1 MAERRMFAK
10 TVIDSDAFLDMPLTT
25 QALYFH
31 LSMRADDDGIVNNP
45 KKIQR
50 MVGAS
55 VDDAKLLAAKQFI
68 IPFDS
73 GIVAIRHWKLHN
85 YIRSDRYNPSVCIA
99 EKAQLTLTS
108 SGVYERNPHGGIP
121 GDKAPVSQRSTTG
134 IPDGA
139 PEVDAGKVR
148 IGKDRIGKDREE
160 ASEEVSRSPAAPK
173 QTNVDRQEAASS
185 APSLLSFYGTY
196 GNVKL
201 TGKELEDLQKEFPFD
216 YQARIDRL
224 SAYMESSGRKYH
236 SHFATIRSWA
246 QDDAKKNPPPNAA
259 APLPDWMAG
268 KVV

>member
-148 IGKDRIGKDREE
+148 IGKDRIE
-160 ASEEVSRSPAAPK
+160 
-173 QTNVDRQEAASS
+173 
-185 APSLLSFYGTY
+185 
-196 GNVKL
+196 
-201 TGKELEDLQKEFPFD
+201 
-216 YQARIDRL
+216 
-224 SAYMESSGRKYH
+224 
-236 SHFATIRSWA
+236 
-246 QDDAKKNPPPNAA
+246 KKHQRR
-259 APLPDWMAG
+259 
-268 KVV
+268 